1 MKTPSIARFVQRM
14 QKQREALTSA
24 HLSKS
29 GALGSVS
36 LPTLL
41 SMEVEETLQHTETK
55 LFGAHKVQ

>member
-1 MKTPSIARFVQRM
+1 MKTPLIAQFVQRM
-14 QKQREALTSA
+14 QKQREALSSA

-29 GALGSVS
+29 GALVSVS

-41 SMEVEETLQHTETK
+41 SMEVEETLQYAETK

>member
-1 MKTPSIARFVQRM
+1 M

-41 SMEVEETLQHTETK
+41 SMEVEETLQYAETK